1 MYQTIKNTFNTV
13 IFNMIQNQIPI
24 INQMSVTQN
33 LITLALTKYGV
44 KTSVIAIILLF
55 I

>member
-1 MYQTIKNTFNTV
+1 MYQTVKNTFNTIV
-13 IFNMIQNQIPI
+13 FNVIQNQIPI
-24 INQMSVTQN
+24 LNQMSITQN